1 MKTDEAKACA
11 FLTNYSNTAAQM
23 YMDTW
28 KQLGEYLVVK
38 YNDMVV
44 QRMDNSRFVSR
55 SISNE
60 GYVNRPGIPA
70 DFAKEMTKITGNRY
84 KQPAE

>member
-1 MKTDEAKACA
+1 MKTDEAKARE
-11 FLTNYSNTAAQM
+11 FLTNYSNMAAKM

-44 QRMDNSRFVSR
+44 QRMDTTHFVGH

-70 DFAKEMTKITGNRY
+70 DFAKEMAKLTGDRY
-84 KQPAE
+84 KQPTE